1 MSDINETIQC
11 AICKETLEDPRPLP
25 CGHSYCGPARNCLKS
40 MENSEGLLVCAIC
53 REEHNLKAE
62 DIKPLYGIRDFL
74 QRDDEK
80 LASNELVCS
89 LHQKMECTL
98 WCCDCD
104 IMICGTCLENDHD
117 GHLTRSLKRC
127 LREKVQSKFGSSP
140 LERVSGNLSSVDAF
154 IGKKTPM
161 SPLRK
166 PNLPHWDLSYRQH
179 GVIKR
184 SFQTYSN
191 IWSKKVPPF

>member
-62 DIKPLYGIRDFL
+62 DIKSLYGIRDFL

-80 LASNELVCS
+80 LTSNELVCPS
-89 LHQKMECTL
+89 HENMECGS

-104 IMICGTCLENDHD
+104 TIICESCFENDHD
-117 GHLTRSLKRC
+117 
-127 LREKVQSKFGSSP
+127 Q
-140 LERVSGNLSSVDAF
+140 AF
-154 IGKKTPM
+154 DIANFF
-161 SPLRK
+161 R
-166 PNLPHWDLSYRQH
+166 
-179 GVIKR
+179 
-184 SFQTYSN
+184 
-191 IWSKKVPPF
+191 